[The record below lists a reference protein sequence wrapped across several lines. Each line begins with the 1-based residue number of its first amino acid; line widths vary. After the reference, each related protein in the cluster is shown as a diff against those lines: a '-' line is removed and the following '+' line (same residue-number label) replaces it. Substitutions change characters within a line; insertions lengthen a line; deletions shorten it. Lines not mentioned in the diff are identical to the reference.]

1 MSKQEF
7 LNGRITLYNAD
18 CLDFMANMQNKV
30 DLILTDP
37 PYLILNTQ
45 AGGKSE
51 LSKSIQ
57 SMNTEIKN
65 SNLVSGFDYEK
76 ILNEFL
82 RIGNDNIYI
91 WCNKAQIPIYFE
103 FFCKRN
109 FSFEIIKWVKT
120 NATPLFSNKYL
131 SDTEYCLYF
140 RKNSY
145 CQPNSYEDAST
156 LFLNPINQKDKQDWN
171 HPTIKPLPIICKLIR
186 NSSKENDLIFDGFS
200 GSGTTAIACIKNNRR
215 FIGCEL
221 DNKYFDL
228 ACKRIESELKQED
241 LFN

>member
-1 MSKQEF
+1 MVKQEF
-7 LNGRITLYNAD
+7 LDGKITLYNGD
-18 CLDFMANMQNKV
+18 CLEFMANMQEKV

-45 AGGKSE
+45 AGSKSK

-57 SMNTEIKN
+57 KMNTEIKN
-65 SNLVSGFDYEK
+65 NNLVNGFDYEK

-82 RIGNDNIYI
+82 RIGNNNIYI
-91 WCNKAQIPIYFE
+91 WCNKAQIPIYFD
-103 FFCKRN
+103 FFCQKD
-109 FSFEIIKWVKT
+109 FSFDIIKWVKT
-120 NATPLFSNKYL
+120 NAMPLFNNKYL

-156 LFLNPINQKDKQDWN
+156 LFLHQINQKDKQDWK

-186 NSSKENDLIFDGFS
+186 NSSQENELVFDGFS
-200 GSGTTAIACIKNNRR
+200 GSGTTAVACIKNNRK

-221 DNKYFDL
+221 NNEYFDM
-228 ACKRIESELKQED
+228 ACKRIENELIQKSF
-241 LFN
+241 L

>member
-1 MSKQEF
+1 MVKQEF
-7 LNGRITLYNAD
+7 LDGKITLYNCD
-18 CLDFMANMQNKV
+18 CLDFMANMQEKV

-45 AGGKSE
+45 SGSKSE

-57 SMNTEIKN
+57 KMNTEIKN
-65 SNLVSGFDYEK
+65 SNLVSGFDYNK

-82 RIGNDNIYI
+82 RMGNNNIYI
-91 WCNKAQIPIYFE
+91 WCNKGQIPIYFD
-103 FFCKRN
+103 FFCKKD
-109 FSFEIIKWVKT
+109 FSFDIIKWVKT
-120 NATPLFSNKYL
+120 NAMPLFNNKYL

-156 LFLNPINQKDKQDWN
+156 LFLNPINQKDKQDWK
-171 HPTIKPLPIICKLIR
+171 HPTIKPLAIICKLIR
-186 NSSKENDLIFDGFS
+186 NSSQENELIFDPFS
-200 GSGTTAIACIKNNRR
+200 GSGTTAVACIKNNRK

-221 DNKYFDL
+221 NNEYFDI
-228 ACKRIESELKQED
+228 ACKRIENELIQKSF
-241 LFN
+241 L